1 MKTDFMDKRKYAKP
15 QLQEINVTP
24 VVLEDYSRKPGKWS
38 RKYDGTDLG
47 GEEWDE
53 EEEKADSFVDD
64 PIWK

>member
-1 MKTDFMDKRKYAKP
+1 MKIMDKRKYAKP

-24 VVLEDYSRKPGKWS
+24 VVLEDYTRTQGELSRKNEGA
-38 RKYDGTDLG
+38 YFG
-47 GEEWDE
+47 GEEWDG